1 LIYSKTSSD
10 IAGRE
15 RHSFKLIKT
24 MKPKKIRYTA
34 LLFALTV
41 TLSLTSCDGDLLE
54 TIPNDRLSVDV
65 FWKTENDAKLA
76 VNALYT
82 DLDGTNIVGWDA
94 LTDIA
99 HTNQNFNILAYI
111 ELGTYDASSSKIYD
125 EWVAA
130 YKGIRA
136 TNYFLENVDKIPAAN
151 AAVINQ
157 LKGEAKALRAYQ
169 YIKLIGLYGPVPLVT
184 KSLTLEEGRL
194 VVNAPV
200 EQLWDFVDKELNE
213 AAALL
218 PETYPAAEKGRVTKG
233 AARGLLARANLY
245 AGRYQKAADAADLVI
260 KSGIYGVYD
269 SYEKLF
275 SYAAENNKEV
285 LLDKQFIKDTY
296 SNNIF
301 QLLAPYSQKNGG
313 STFVP
318 TKALVDSYETADGKK
333 ITDAASGYNPA
344 KPYTNRDSR
353 LKFSVYLEG
362 DVLPS
367 GTVFKPQP
375 TSGTADAIGST
386 YIASTTGF
394 NIKKYMNSDD
404 YANPGNSGI
413 NIILLRYA
421 EVLLT
426 YAEAKTEL
434 NQIDATVF
442 AAINTVRNGR
452 SDVKQ
457 PSVTS
462 GSQAELREL
471 VRRERTV
478 ELAFE
483 GQHLFDI
490 RRWKTA
496 EKVIPG
502 PVYGITYTNAQ
513 GQQVT
518 VTAVAVNK
526 IFDVVRHYL
535 WPIPQKEINLSPL
548 LKQNLNW

>member
-1 LIYSKTSSD
+1 MKRTN
-10 IAGRE
+10 
-15 RHSFKLIKT
+15 FKYK
-24 MKPKKIRYTA
+24 A
-34 LLFALTV
+34 LLIALTT
-41 TLSLTSCDGDLLE
+41 TLSLTSCDRDLLE

-82 DLDGTNIVGWDA
+82 DLDGVNIVGWDA

-99 HTNQNFNILAYI
+99 HTNQNFNIMAYI
-111 ELGTYDASSSKIYD
+111 ELGTYDATSSKIYD
-125 EWVAA
+125 EWVNA

-136 TNYFLENVDKIPAAN
+136 ANYFLENVEKIPAAD
-151 AAVINQ
+151 ATVINQ

-184 KSLTLEEGRL
+184 TSLTLEQGRA
-194 VVNAPV
+194 VENSSV
-200 EQLWDFVDKELNE
+200 EQLWDFVDKELSE
-213 AAALL
+213 AAGLL
-218 PETYPAAEKGRVTKG
+218 PATYGAADKGRVTKG
-233 AARGLLARANLY
+233 AALGLLARANLF
-245 AGRYQKAADAADLVI
+245 AGRFQKAADAADQVI
-260 KSGIYGVYD
+260 KSGTYGLYD

-301 QLLAPYSQKNGG
+301 QMLSPYSQKNG
-313 STFVP
+313 SSSFVP
-318 TKALVDSYETADGKK
+318 TKALVDAYETADGKK

-344 KPYTNRDSR
+344 KPYTNRDNR

-367 GTVFKPQP
+367 GILFKPQP

-394 NIKKYMNSDD
+394 NIKKYINTED

-426 YAEAKTEL
+426 YAEAKIEL
-434 NQIDATVF
+434 NQIDASVF

-513 GQQVT
+513 GQLVT
-518 VTAVAVNK
+518 VEAVAVNK
-526 IFDVVRHYL
+526 IFDVARHYL
-535 WPIPQKEINLSPL
+535 WPIPQKEINLSPN